1 MNLSRNEKITLML
14 LLIGILVVIYLYTNK
29 QEKLDNTN
37 DNQIISQCV
46 TDFINNF
53 PPEYDYKR
61 NLYTQFK
68 QSYINTLLQYDGPFM
83 QEKYI
88 QNEIYLDAIFN
99 ENKRRVDFL
108 NTFKNIAIID
118 DNTMRILILY
128 KNNNSDSGIAI
139 FDFNKINFVLY
150 TLNSI
155 DIIYKTYEN
164 DDIFFGIRINNNNFI
179 IETKS
184 TENIT
189 IDLILKLQ
197 LENGNISLLQYLND
211 KVKPINIAVIIQKI
225 INNQKINKCIQNK
238 LLSQQALPPT
248 ATPPTA
254 TPPTATPPSATPQA
268 ATPQAA
274 TPQAAT
280 DIVNKLKE
288 NAVTIISSSNE
299 DIRKVLTDTTNT
311 YFCVFEG
318 GNITTV
324 KYDNNKL
331 SLVYSSYYDIASTVS
346 LSSYKLLLQ
355 YDGNLVLYY
364 TDMSSN
370 QIPFWSTGT
379 YSFGPSSMSLD
390 QNGNLIIKANNGQGV
405 WNSSKNTTNNIL
417 KLESKYSEKKNQR
430 FMDELSSFLVEIN
443 SQQQIAVE
451 KSTPVTTGT
460 VSTES
465 ITNIQTPQCIDNNQ
479 WCSDWASKG
488 ECKNNPD
495 YMLYNCAKSCNSCD
509 KLQSVATPQP
519 IMSDKN
525 QMCAEFIENI
535 KNKDVELNTFN
546 VMYKD
551 QLQKINAQNNLI
563 QQQSQEN
570 EKLKQMSDISN
581 IQLINSDNNYIYKLD
596 SKDNIYY
603 CKKPCNNNWQQIPG
617 SLRQITSDNKNLY
630 GVNSQGNIYT
640 CLSPCSNG
648 KWQQIPGGLKSI
660 DANQNNYLYG
670 VNQKNNSFICQ
681 KPCLKGNWTKIL

>member
-1 MNLSRNEKITLML
+1 MILSRNDKITLML
-14 LLIGILVVIYLYTNK
+14 LLIGILIIIYLYYTNK
-29 QEKLDNTN
+29 QENLDNT
-37 DNQIISQCV
+37 
-46 TDFINNF
+46 
-53 PPEYDYKR
+53 
-61 NLYTQFK
+61 
-68 QSYINTLLQYDGPFM
+68 
-83 QEKYI
+83 
-88 QNEIYLDAIFN
+88 
-99 ENKRRVDFL
+99 
-108 NTFKNIAIID
+108 IATITSTPQPI
-118 DNTMRILILY
+118 TATP
-128 KNNNSDSGIAI
+128 IAASP
-139 FDFNKINFVLY
+139 
-150 TLNSI
+150 TP
-155 DIIYKTYEN
+155 T
-164 DDIFFGIRINNNNFI
+164 
-179 IETKS
+179 S
-184 TENIT
+184 TAT
-189 IDLILKLQ
+189 P
-197 LENGNISLLQYLND
+197 STAT
-211 KVKPINIAVIIQKI
+211 P
-225 INNQKINKCIQNK
+225 
-238 LLSQQALPPT
+238 ST

-254 TPPTATPPSATPQA
+254 TLPTAT
-268 ATPQAA
+268 
-274 TPQAAT
+274 
-280 DIVNKLKE
+280 DFVNKLKE

-299 DIRKVLTDTTNT
+299 DIREVLTDPTNK

-318 GNITTV
+318 GNITTI

-331 SLVYSSYYDIASTVS
+331 SLVYSSYYDIASSVS

-355 YDGNLVLYY
+355 NDGNLVLYY

-370 QIPFWSTGT
+370 QIPFWNTGT
-379 YSFGPSSMSLD
+379 QSFGPSSMVLD
-390 QNGNLIIKANNGQGV
+390 QEGILVIKANNGLRK
-405 WNSSKNTTNNIL
+405 WDSASNTFNNIL

-430 FMDELSSFLVEIN
+430 FMDELSSFLVDIN

-451 KSTPVTTGT
+451 KPTPVTTGA
-460 VSTES
+460 VSTGT

-509 KLQSVATPQP
+509 KLQTVQTPQP

-535 KNKDVELNTFN
+535 KNKDVELNTCN

-570 EKLKQMSDISN
+570 EKLKQMSDINN

-670 VNQKNNSFICQ
+670 VNRNNNSFICQ
-681 KPCLKGNWTKIL
+681 KPCLKGNWRKIL